1 MMMMGSMYIN
11 IILITLM
18 RRAIILIKMGMMRMV
33 DIMMQIISTSFR
45 IKSIMINLMLVLVS
59 LECQGEENMEI
70 GVMKNLT
77 RGVRNLNITLV
88 MN

>member
-1 MMMMGSMYIN
+1 MMMGSMYIN